1 MILKNWLGKTFVIT
15 GSFEG
20 YTREGINLLI
30 EQNSGKTSTT
40 VSKKTSFVIAGEEAG
55 SKLDKANKLGVQIIS
70 EEEFK
75 EMIKWEVLEK
85 SRKIFI
91 SF

>member
-1 MILKNWLGKTFVIT
+1 MLGKIFVIT

-40 VSKKTSFVIAGEEAG
+40 VSKKTSFVISGEESG
-55 SKLDKANKLGVQIIS
+55 SKLEKAKTLGIQILSI
-70 EEEFK
+70 EAFLEL
-75 EMIKWEVLEK
+75 IK
-85 SRKIFI
+85 
-91 SF
+91 